1 MKKLIYVSA
10 LDKGILT
17 IGIGGRLDS
26 DNAHE
31 LAAYCHAVCEQAHEG
46 LVLDLAELKYISS
59 AGLRL
64 LLTLLK
70 KETKPV
76 EAIGVG
82 AAIYEIMEM
91 TGFTHMLKLS
101 RARRSVS
108 IEGLEKIGQGG
119 QGSVYRLDKDSI
131 IKVFNPGMPLE
142 EVEKERNFAQ
152 QAFVRGVPTAIAYD
166 VVDIGYRRNS
176 SRDES
181 RGESL
186 GVVYELLNADTVAAA
201 IIREPEKL
209 ESYVR
214 SYARTIKAAHAV
226 DLSGTALPDVKA
238 MRMGGFEMAKSSG
251 LLSERQA
258 DVCLKIYGLVPER
271 TTFIHGDANPNN
283 VMIQGE
289 DMLLID
295 MGAAGFGHPAIDIA
309 GIYMSTGYMGKAGVS
324 LGDVIEGMSNALS
337 VEQSVRLWEIF
348 AREYFGITDE
358 NGINALVEQCEI
370 IMLLQI
376 ALIAAYGGSMGLADD
391 LVQMSKATCDAY
403 ITDDIEERIALLNL
417 NSVLWGGTGA
427 AIKAPESVAGA
438 KKKNP
443 LAWMTGKSKKSADTG
458 KLSVDSKIKDIMES
472 EAAKAILERH
482 IPGITTDKQL
492 KMAYGMSLRAI
503 QKFPQAGITP
513 EQIEGIEGELA
524 AL

>member
-1 MKKLIYVSA
+1 MEELIFSSA
-10 LDKGILT
+10 LDKNILT
-17 IGIGGRLDS
+17 IHIGGRLDS

-31 LAAYCHAVCEQAHEG
+31 LSAYCNTACEQTHSQ
-46 LVLDLAELKYISS
+46 LVFDLEELLYISS
-59 AGLRL
+59 AGLRVL
-64 LLTLLK
+64 LIILK
-70 KETKPV
+70 KENKTVQAVNVSPDV
-76 EAIGVG
+76 H
-82 AAIYEIMEM
+82 EIFEM
-91 TGFTHMLKLS
+91 TGFTHMLEIS
-101 RARRSVS
+101 RAQRQVS
-108 IEGLEKIGQGG
+108 IEGLVKIGQGG
-119 QGSVYRLDKDSI
+119 QGSVYRLDKDTI

-142 EVEKERNFAQ
+142 EVEKERNYAQ
-152 QAFVRGVPTAIAYD
+152 QAFVRGVPTAIAFD
-166 VVDIGYRRNS
+166 VVKSG
-176 SRDES
+176 
-181 RGESL
+181 GGL

-201 IIREPEKL
+201 IIREPEKI
-209 ESYVR
+209 EHYVR
-214 SYARTIKAAHAV
+214 EYARTIKKAHAV
-226 DLSGTALPDVKA
+226 DLAGTALPDVKA

-251 LLSERQA
+251 LLSGRQA

-289 DMLLID
+289 EMLLID

-309 GIYMSTGYMGKAGVS
+309 GIYMATGYLGKAGVS
-324 LGDVIEGMSNALS
+324 LGDVVEGMTSALS

-348 AREYFGITDE
+348 AREYFGIADE
-358 NGINALVEQCEI
+358 SELNTLVEQCEI

-376 ALIAAYGGSMGLADD
+376 ALIAAYGDSMGLAED
-391 LVQMSKATCDAY
+391 LIQMSKATCDAY

-417 NSVLWGGTGA
+417 NSVLWGGTGVALRA
-427 AIKAPESVAGA
+427 ADNSAGA

-443 LAWMTGKSKKSADTG
+443 LAWMMGKPKKSVDKG

-492 KMAYGMSLRAI
+492 KMAYGMSLGAI

-513 EQIEGIEGELA
+513 EQIEGIERELS